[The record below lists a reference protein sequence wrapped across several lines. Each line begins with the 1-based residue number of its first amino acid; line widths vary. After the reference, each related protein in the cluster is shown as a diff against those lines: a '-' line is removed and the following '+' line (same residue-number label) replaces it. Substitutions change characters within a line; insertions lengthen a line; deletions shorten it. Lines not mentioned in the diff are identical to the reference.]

1 MSFSNSLADEV
12 ENNLEKVLSC
22 KALWILSFHKENR
35 DAIRNDGFILDFLEK
50 LCKESPDKDIK
61 KFSGGVRWE
70 VLGKEM
76 RKSKKEEEGNPYN
89 TFLFGKQS
97 RFQQAS
103 L

>member
-12 ENNLEKVLSC
+12 ENNLEKILSC
-22 KALWILSFHKENR
+22 KALWILSFNEENR

-50 LCKESPDKDIK
+50 LCKESPHKDVK

-76 RKSKKEEEGNPYN
+76 RKSKKEEEGNPN
-89 TFLFGKQS
+89 NSFFAWKAIQTPAG
-97 RFQQAS
+97 
-103 L
+103 